1 MSLLDFLT
9 VLVSCITI
17 FLVVVSFFVVK
28 FKVVEYEEIIKKD
41 SQNTQPDPVSEKIK
55 KLKERKPRK
64 KKETK
69 KREKP
74 TKKDSVKSR

>member
-1 MSLLDFLT
+1 MRLLDFLT

-17 FLVVVSFFVVK
+17 FLVIVSFFVVK
-28 FKVVEYEEIIKKD
+28 FKVVEYEETIQKKD
-41 SQNTQPDPVSEKIK
+41 KEITDLTETIK

-74 TKKDSVKSR
+74 AKKGSVKSR